1 MGIFPKQTH
10 NFSLQNQKNKNN
22 QLMKNFEFNKC
33 LHECKNVPNSKAQFL
48 AERNLR
54 STQDFYIYMVI
65 YKPF

>member
-1 MGIFPKQTH
+1 
-10 NFSLQNQKNKNN
+10 
-22 QLMKNFEFNKC
+22 MKNFEYNKC